1 MPCPTFPL
9 QQRFIVTRRSPL
21 CINSF
26 SRFAVLNG
34 GGGDK
39 KNEGGKK
46 KKQSRRDGRDSGKN
60 GSVTVIRDYTGD
72 PARYNRV

>member
-1 MPCPTFPL
+1 MEEEET
-9 QQRFIVTRRSPL
+9 
-21 CINSF
+21 
-26 SRFAVLNG
+26 
-34 GGGDK
+34 K
-39 KNEGGKK
+39 KMRAGK